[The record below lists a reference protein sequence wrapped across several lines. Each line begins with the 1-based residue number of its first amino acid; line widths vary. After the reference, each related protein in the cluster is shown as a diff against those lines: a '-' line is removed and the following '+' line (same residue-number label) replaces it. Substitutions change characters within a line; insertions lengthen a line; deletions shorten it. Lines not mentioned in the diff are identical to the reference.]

1 MRKFLRECL
10 SEGDG
15 QGSFGRL
22 ITLVIVTFVMGWDT
36 SNIVFAWRFNL
47 AHFQGPIL
55 PLLPDAGTL
64 IAQGDLYDA
73 VLHASTRLAGTY
85 ENVKVP
91 SLVTPAP
98 AVPTAPT
105 Q

>member
-47 AHFQGPIL
+47 AHFQGPICRCCL
-55 PLLPDAGTL
+55 MQALA
-64 IAQGDLYDA
+64 AQGIFMTLFYG
-73 VLHASTRLAGTY
+73 VNKFAGTY
-85 ENVKVP
+85 ENVKC
-91 SLVTPAP
+91 AH
-98 AVPTAPT
+98 
-105 Q
+105 